1 MRVVLLLFIFKNDV
15 KILPKNLNSVHVL
28 WFDYSIKLIEI
39 AEALN
44 GDGMYQISRIII
56 RNVMTRFMIR
66 ILQSCNTENAFS
78 GGIKRAQVI
87 LQEPITR

>member
-44 GDGMYQISRIII
+44 GDGMY
-56 RNVMTRFMIR
+56 
-66 ILQSCNTENAFS
+66 SCNTENAFS